1 MKILSWNGFQRTV
14 YTAMEWP
21 SYVSRYC
28 PLKALEHLWI
38 RPSSVP
44 TRNKCSLCLLK
55 SKQRPPARP
64 AKDVSSSS
72 LVAALL
78 DISFSSM
85 TSSLSSLFFIKN
97 QFETRPSEEIE
108 KKFRV
113 PLDSSLF
120 QRTSHT
126 GSVCLLVR
134 TVLW

>member
-1 MKILSWNGFQRTV
+1 M
-14 YTAMEWP
+14 
-21 SYVSRYC
+21 
-28 PLKALEHLWI
+28 

-55 SKQRPPARP
+55 SKQRPPPRP

-134 TVLW
+134 TVLWYIGFFIRARTS